1 MFITSYCRQ
10 LEQSRSL
17 EQNNLLKNQ
26 RIMETTT
33 IERKQMNQ
41 KTKKRNPI
49 FLIILSILVIGGA
62 WFGISKYIHGQH
74 HEETDDAQIS
84 ADITPVIPRVSGYL
98 KEIKVNDN
106 QYVKKG
112 DTLLVLDDRDFV
124 IKLEE
129 AQAALLTAQS
139 NLQIA
144 KATTNAAKA
153 NISTARASVGTID
166 AQIDAAKVNV
176 WRTTQDYERYS
187 NLIKDHSITQQQYE
201 QAVAAKQTAEKQLQ
215 ILQEQKKQASSQTNA
230 VAVQSNA
237 TAQQIGVASA
247 TVQQRQVEVDAAKLN
262 LSYTVILAQQD
273 GLVSK
278 INVQPGQVVQ
288 AGQSLFSIVHS
299 NSIWVTANFKET
311 QINKMS
317 EGQKVIVTADAFK
330 NHEFEAK
337 LASFSPAT
345 GSTFSLLPPDNAT
358 GNFVK
363 TVQRLPVRIEF
374 TNPSD
379 SLVHKLRP
387 GMNVVVD
394 VHLD

>member
-1 MFITSYCRQ
+1 
-10 LEQSRSL
+10 
-17 EQNNLLKNQ
+17 
-26 RIMETTT
+26 METKTV
-33 IERKQMNQ
+33 ERTEVAQ
-41 KTKKRNPI
+41 KTKKRNPV
-49 FLIILSILVIGGA
+49 FMIILALLIIGGA

-74 HEETDDAQIS
+74 HEETDDAQVS
-84 ADITPVIPRVSGYL
+84 ADITPVIPRVGGYI

-112 DTLLVLDDRDFV
+112 DTLLVLDDRDYL

-129 AQAALLTAQS
+129 AQAALGAAQS

-144 KATTNAAKA
+144 KATTTAAKS
-153 NISTARASVGTID
+153 NISTSQASVGTID

-176 WRTTQDYERYS
+176 WRTSQDFDRYA

-201 QAVAAKQTAEKQLQ
+201 QALAAKQTAEKQLQ
-215 ILQEQKKQASSQTNA
+215 ILQEQRKQASSQTNA

-237 TAQQIGVASA
+237 TAQQIGAANSVI
-247 TVQQRQVEVDAAKLN
+247 QQRQVEVDAAKLN
-262 LSYTVILAQQD
+262 LSYTVVVAQQD

-278 INVQPGQVVQ
+278 INVQPGQFVQ
-288 AGQSLFSIVHS
+288 AGQSLFSLVHS

-311 QINKMS
+311 QLNKMKV
-317 EGQKVIVTADAFK
+317 GQKVTVTVDAFK
-330 NHEFEAK
+330 NHEFDAK
-337 LASFSPAT
+337 LVSFSPAT
-345 GSTFSLLPPDNAT
+345 GSTFALLPPDNAT

-374 TNPSD
+374 TNTSD
-379 SLVHKLRP
+379 TLVQRLRP
-387 GMNVVVD
+387 GMNVSVD